1 MHRYTAPYAT
11 FIARPDCNPSSFQA
25 RSSSRS
31 STGSTRSSTRPSS
44 GILWARSGQRNLH
57 DSNKR
62 SSRGRSSLSNS
73 SSPSSRSTSSR
84 TSGSSKL
91 ASSSKARSSSSSS
104 SSSLLSRR
112 STQETFL
119 RRSVA
124 TWRLSR
130 TSGLR
135 AFHRLAMI
143 SHHHSVIK
151 ARIPS
156 IDQWHVVG
164 SRREAIGIP
173 SEVQTVRQVPVT
185 CNQLTA
191 TTFDT
196 TLPSD
201 KLVLTITLRR

>member
-57 DSNKR
+57 DSNKC
-62 SSRGRSSLSNS
+62 SSRGRSSRSNNS

-84 TSGSSKL
+84 SSGSSKL
-91 ASSSKARSSSSSS
+91 DSSSKARSSSSSS
-104 SSSLLSRR
+104 SGSLLSRR

-156 IDQWHVVG
+156 TDHWTLLVPAA
-164 SRREAIGIP
+164 RRLAFP
-173 SEVQTVRQVPVT
+173 AK
-185 CNQLTA
+185 C
-191 TTFDT
+191 
-196 TLPSD
+196 
-201 KLVLTITLRR
+201 KLCDRSP

>member
-62 SSRGRSSLSNS
+62 SSRGRSSRSNS

-91 ASSSKARSSSSSS
+91 ASSSSKARSSSSSS
-104 SSSLLSRR
+104 SSSLLSKR

-135 AFHRLAMI
+135 AFHRLAMN

-156 IDQWHVVG
+156 IDHWTLLVPAA
-164 SRREAIGIP
+164 RRLAFP
-173 SEVQTVRQVPVT
+173 AK
-185 CNQLTA
+185 C
-191 TTFDT
+191 
-196 TLPSD
+196 
-201 KLVLTITLRR
+201 KLCDRSP

>member
-44 GILWARSGQRNLH
+44 AILWERSGQHNLL

-112 STQETFL
+112 STPETFL

-135 AFHRLAMI
+135 AFHRLATI

-156 IDQWHVVG
+156 IDHWTLLVPAA
-164 SRREAIGIP
+164 RRLAFP
-173 SEVQTVRQVPVT
+173 AK
-185 CNQLTA
+185 C
-191 TTFDT
+191 
-196 TLPSD
+196 
-201 KLVLTITLRR
+201 KLCDRSP

>member
-44 GILWARSGQRNLH
+44 GILWARSGQHNLH

-62 SSRGRSSLSNS
+62 SSRGRSSHSNS

-104 SSSLLSRR
+104 SSSLLNKR

-135 AFHRLAMI
+135 AFHRLAVI

-156 IDQWHVVG
+156 IDHWTLLVPAA
-164 SRREAIGIP
+164 RRLAFP
-173 SEVQTVRQVPVT
+173 AK
-185 CNQLTA
+185 C
-191 TTFDT
+191 
-196 TLPSD
+196 
-201 KLVLTITLRR
+201 KLCDRSP

>member
-44 GILWARSGQRNLH
+44 GILWARSGQHNLH

-62 SSRGRSSLSNS
+62 SSRGRSSRSNSS
-73 SSPSSRSTSSR
+73 SSPSSRSTSNR

-104 SSSLLSRR
+104 SSSLLSRQ

-135 AFHRLAMI
+135 AFHRFATN

-156 IDQWHVVG
+156 IDHWTLLVPAA
-164 SRREAIGIP
+164 RRLAFP
-173 SEVQTVRQVPVT
+173 AK
-185 CNQLTA
+185 C
-191 TTFDT
+191 
-196 TLPSD
+196 
-201 KLVLTITLRR
+201 KLCDRSP

>member
-44 GILWARSGQRNLH
+44 GILWARSGQHNLH

-62 SSRGRSSLSNS
+62 SSRGRSSHFNS
-73 SSPSSRSTSSR
+73 SSLSSRSTSSR

-91 ASSSKARSSSSSS
+91 AFSSKARSSSSSS
-104 SSSLLSRR
+104 SSSLLSRQ

-135 AFHRLAMI
+135 AFHRLATI

-156 IDQWHVVG
+156 IDHWTLLVPAA
-164 SRREAIGIP
+164 RRLAFP
-173 SEVQTVRQVPVT
+173 AK
-185 CNQLTA
+185 C
-191 TTFDT
+191 
-196 TLPSD
+196 
-201 KLVLTITLRR
+201 KLCDRSP